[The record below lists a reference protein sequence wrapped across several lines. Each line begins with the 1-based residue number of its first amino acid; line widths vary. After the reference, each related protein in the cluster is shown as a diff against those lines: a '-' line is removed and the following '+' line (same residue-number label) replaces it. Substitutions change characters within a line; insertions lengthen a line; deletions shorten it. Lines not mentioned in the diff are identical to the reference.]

1 MVFAKDVKSYDSSK
15 VDFGSH
21 DEFSVSVK
29 GHLYRTFY
37 RELYRALYYIPQ
49 HYGGYGGGYGGYG
62 GGYGG

>member
-29 GHLYRTFY
+29 GHLKSYDRFNLEPWS
-37 RELYRALYYIPQ
+37 ELLMKYFS
-49 HYGGYGGGYGGYG
+49 
-62 GGYGG
+62 